1 VVQLLHLRRDPR
13 QRGGARPG
21 DLPSVADRHG
31 GLLTTLNDIFLGVFV
46 VELAIRLVGFGSRPQ
61 DFFRSGWNVFD
72 FLVVAASFTPG
83 LRENA
88 MLLRI
93 ARLARVLRIV
103 RLLPDLRVL
112 VVAIGRS
119 IPGVLS
125 LAVLALLVLFV
136 YGMIGWTIFDDHAPE
151 QYGTIGEAMLTLFV
165 TLTLENLPEQ
175 IALGRDLSE
184 WTLLY
189 FISYALIAA
198 FLIFNILIG
207 VVINSLEE
215 ARAIEHAR
223 ERADRLEHGGDAG
236 PTSRIACTRSASRS
250 TRSRPTCA
258 TAHPERRSGC
268 HRGFALGG
276 DPGQFLLALDVVGIL
291 GHAERRRLLGIV
303 GHPGRDRLIEVAH

>member
-1 VVQLLHLRRDPR
+1 MRHAPSTDDREAHDSRSAIVRLCADLADATWFNFAIFGVILANAAVLGLETY
-13 QRGGARPG
+13 PG
-21 DLPSVADRHG
+21 VESRHG
-31 GLLTTLNDIFLGVFV
+31 DLLTTLNDVFLAVFV
-46 VELAIRLVGFGSRPQ
+46 VELVIRLIGFGSRPQ
-61 DFFRSGWNVFD
+61 DFFKSGWNIFD

-103 RLLPDLRVL
+103 RLLPDLRLL

-119 IPGVLS
+119 IPGVMS

-136 YGMIGWTIFDDHAPE
+136 YGMVGWTIFGNHAPD

-175 IALGRDLSE
+175 IDLGRDLSE

-223 ERADRLEHGGDAG
+223 ERADRLEQGGDAG
-236 PTSRIACTRSASRS
+236 PSAEDRIADIRM
-250 TRSRPTCA
+250 
-258 TAHPERRSGC
+258 
-268 HRGFALGG
+268 
-276 DPGQFLLALDVVGIL
+276 ALDAL
-291 GHAERRRLLGIV
+291 EADL
-303 GHPGRDRLIEVAH
+303 RDRSP

>member
-1 VVQLLHLRRDPR
+1 MRRRPSTDDREHEDSPSPIVRFCARTADSSAFNFFIFGIIVANAVVLGLETYD
-13 QRGGARPG
+13 GMVS
-21 DLPSVADRHG
+21 DYG
-31 GLLTTLNDIFLGVFV
+31 GLLSALNDVFLGIFV
-46 VELAIRLVGFGSRPQ
+46 VELCIRLTGFGARPQ
-61 DFFRSGWNVFD
+61 EFFRSGWNVFD

-88 MLLRI
+88 MLLRL

-112 VVAIGRS
+112 TIAIGRS

-125 LAVLALLVLFV
+125 LAILAVLVLFI
-136 YGMIGWTIFDDHAPE
+136 YGMVGWTIFDDHAPE
-151 QYGTIGEAMLTLFV
+151 QYGTISEAMLTLFV

-175 IALGRDLSE
+175 IALGRELSE

-189 FISYALIAA
+189 FISYAMLAA

-223 ERADRLEHGGDAG
+223 ERMDRYEHGETA
-236 PTSRIACTRSASRS
+236 PTLEERIATVR
-250 TRSRPTCA
+250 
-258 TAHPERRSGC
+258 E
-268 HRGFALGG
+268 
-276 DPGQFLLALDVVGIL
+276 ALDEL
-291 GHAERRRLLGIV
+291 DSDLKQRPPA
-303 GHPGRDRLIEVAH
+303 

>member
-1 VVQLLHLRRDPR
+1 MRHAPSTDDREDHDSRSALVRFC
-13 QRGGARPG
+13 A
-21 DLPSVADRHG
+21 DLADSSAFSFFIFAVILANAAVLGLETYPQIGSDYG
-31 GLLTTLNDIFLGVFV
+31 GLLRTLNDVFLGVFV
-46 VELAIRLVGFGSRPQ
+46 VELAIRLIGFGRRPQ
-61 DFFRSGWNVFD
+61 DFFRSRWNIFD
-72 FLVVAASFTPG
+72 FVVVAASFAPG

-112 VVAIGRS
+112 VTAIGRS

-136 YGMIGWTIFDDHAPE
+136 YGMVGWTIFQDHAPE

-165 TLTLENLPEQ
+165 ALTLENLPQ
-175 IALGRDLSE
+175 QLALGRDLSE

-215 ARAIEHAR
+215 ARTIEHAR
-223 ERADRLEHGGDAG
+223 ERADRLEEGTPAG
-236 PTSRIACTRSASRS
+236 PTIEDRMNEVRDAL
-250 TRSRPTCA
+250 
-258 TAHPERRSGC
+258 TALE
-268 HRGFALGG
+268 ADL
-276 DPGQFLLALDVVGIL
+276 
-291 GHAERRRLLGIV
+291 
-303 GHPGRDRLIEVAH
+303 RDR

>member
-1 VVQLLHLRRDPR
+1 MRHGPSTDDREAHDSRSAIVRLCADVADAAWFNFSIFGVILANAAVLGLETY
-13 QRGGARPG
+13 
-21 DLPSVADRHG
+21 PSVADRHG

-46 VELAIRLVGFGSRPQ
+46 VELVIRLVGFGSRPQ

-112 VVAIGRS
+112 VIAIGRS

-136 YGMIGWTIFDDHAPE
+136 YGMIGWTIFDEHAPD

-165 TLTLENLPEQ
+165 TLTLENLPDQ

-184 WTLLY
+184 WTLVY

-223 ERADRLEHGGDAG
+223 ERADALEHGRSTG
-236 PTSRIACTRSASRS
+236 PTVE
-250 TRSRPTCA
+250 
-258 TAHPERRSGC
+258 ERV
-268 HRGFALGG
+268 
-276 DPGQFLLALDVVGIL
+276 LA
-291 GHAERRRLLGIV
+291 
-303 GHPGRDRLIEVAH
+303 

>member
-1 VVQLLHLRRDPR
+1 MRHSPSTDDREDHDNRSAIVRFCAQLADSSTFNFFIFGVILANAAVLGLETYPRVASGYGDELR
-13 QRGGARPG
+13 
-21 DLPSVADRHG
+21 L
-31 GLLTTLNDIFLGVFV
+31 LNDVFLGVFV
-46 VELAIRLVGFGSRPQ
+46 VELAIRFVGFGRRPQ
-61 DFFRSGWNVFD
+61 DFFRSGWNIFD
-72 FLVVAASFTPG
+72 FLVVAASFAPG

-136 YGMIGWTIFDDHAPE
+136 YGMIGWTIFQDHAPKD
-151 QYGTIGEAMLTLFV
+151 YGTIGEAMLTLFV
-165 TLTLENLPEQ
+165 ALTLENLPDQ

-223 ERADRLEHGGDAG
+223 ERADRLEHGG
-236 PTSRIACTRSASRS
+236 PTIEDRVSDLQEAL
-250 TRSRPTCA
+250 
-258 TAHPERRSGC
+258 TALE
-268 HRGFALGG
+268 ADL
-276 DPGQFLLALDVVGIL
+276 
-291 GHAERRRLLGIV
+291 
-303 GHPGRDRLIEVAH
+303 RDR